1 MSTIVMERN
10 ILSSLLPSLSI
21 GLVHHYGHVPS
32 HELML
37 GMFDWVSMPALLM
50 VIL

>member
-1 MSTIVMERN
+1 MSTIVMERY
-10 ILSSLLPSLSI
+10 SLFITPSLSI

-37 GMFDWVSMPALLM
+37 GMFDWVSIPALLM